1 MPEGG
6 LLDVT
11 VSPTVDPPGVSVRF
25 RDTGTGI
32 APGVLARLF
41 EPFHSTHPDGL
52 GLGLY
57 ISRGIV
63 EDHGGR
69 IEANSVVGEG
79 STFAVWLPE
88 AQ

>member
-1 MPEGG
+1 
-6 LLDVT
+6 
-11 VSPTVDPPGVSVRF
+11 
-25 RDTGTGI
+25 
-32 APGVLARLF
+32 
-41 EPFHSTHPDGL
+41 L

-57 ISRGIV
+57 ISQGII